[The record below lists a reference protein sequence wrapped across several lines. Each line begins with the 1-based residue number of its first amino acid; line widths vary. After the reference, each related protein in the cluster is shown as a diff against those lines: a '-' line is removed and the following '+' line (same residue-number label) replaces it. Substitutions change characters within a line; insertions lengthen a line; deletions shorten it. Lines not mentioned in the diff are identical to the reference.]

1 MAKAIINTELLSSLE
16 KYIEEVSKHYKV
28 DYVILFGSYAKG
40 TNHEDSDI
48 DIAIVSSDITDRFDD
63 MANLMRLA
71 YGININIEPH
81 PIRTEEF
88 KENETPFID
97 EIIRTGVKL
106 FAA

>member
-1 MAKAIINTELLSSLE
+1 MAKATVNVEILNSIE

-63 MANLMRLA
+63 MANLMKLA
-71 YGININIEPH
+71 WGINSSIEPH

-88 KENETPFID
+88 RENETPFID
-97 EIIRTGVKL
+97 EIIKTGVEL
-106 FAA
+106 YVA